1 MTSAF
6 LICEASFQRCTIS
19 VNKARSGGV
28 WLQSGRDSSGCS
40 QGHRRTATSLY
51 IWKELDWE
59 EAHLPCYPVVSVLHG
74 GPCHY
79 LRRTKGNYGFVVSP
93 WPMANPVN
101 IS

>member
-51 IWKELDWE
+51 IWKELD
-59 EAHLPCYPVVSVLHG
+59 
-74 GPCHY
+74 
-79 LRRTKGNYGFVVSP
+79 
-93 WPMANPVN
+93 
-101 IS
+101 